1 MACSKCSGKVILLLT
16 RWSSGETQDFA
27 WVYRKYITLC
37 YISQLPIF
45 KNQSYSLF
53 FFFLITLSSE
63 KILILKELTAFFFS
77 SSFECLCPLWGC
89 RSLLGSV
96 LSYSQPWVSRIS
108 LMRKQVFLKYEEKN
122 QRFKEWLNKGENQVW
137 TSCASN
143 LSTTLLKDRHW
154 ANGQHGGGL
163 HGTRSRHSS
172 TTASPDLGKLLQPL
186 LEVLFLALKWVHQI
200 CFAALFLGS
209 YMN

>member
-16 RWSSGETQDFA
+16 HWSSGETQDFA

-53 FFFLITLSSE
+53 SFFNNTVFRQNFNTKRIDS
-63 KILILKELTAFFFS
+63 FFFS
-77 SSFECLCPLWGC
+77 SSFECPCPLWGC

-96 LSYSQPWVSRIS
+96 LSYGQPWVLIFS
-108 LMRKQVFLKYEEKN
+108 LMRKQMFLKCEEKN
-122 QRFKEWLNKGENQVW
+122 QRFKEWLNKGENHVW

-154 ANGQHGGGL
+154 ANGQHGGGF

-172 TTASPDLGKLLQPL
+172 TTASPDLGKLLLPL
-186 LEVLFLALKWVHQI
+186 LEALFLALKWVHQI